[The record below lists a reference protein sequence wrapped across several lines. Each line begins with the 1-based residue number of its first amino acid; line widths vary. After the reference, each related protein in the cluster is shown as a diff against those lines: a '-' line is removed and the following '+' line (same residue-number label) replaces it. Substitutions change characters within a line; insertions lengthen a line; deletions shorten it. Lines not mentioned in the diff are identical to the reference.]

1 MENGKGLLDGV
12 VVLDLGRVL
21 ACPYA
26 AVLLA
31 DMGATVIKI
40 ENPKGGDD
48 TRKMGP
54 FINGNS
60 VYYTNFNRS
69 KVGITLN
76 LKEPEG
82 KEIFKEMVKKADVVL
97 ENYRPG
103 TMEKL
108 GLGYDVLKEINP
120 GIVYGSV
127 SGFGHTGPLSK
138 RAGYD
143 IVGQAMG
150 GLMSTSGWPG
160 GPATRSGTPLGDV
173 LGALNMTV
181 GVLAALVNKQKTGL
195 GEKVDVALVDS
206 VAAAME
212 NITMIYQSTGRI
224 PQRIGNRYESTYPY
238 DTFPTK
244 DGDVVIAAGN
254 NKLYGILCD
263 VMGRPELKTDPR
275 FLEVKD
281 RVANHDALRDE
292 IVPWTQQHT
301 IDEVDKLLNDG
312 GCPACPVDAV
322 DVAPGLGIAGV
333 VTLDGTAWRVA
344 LGNVA
349 FMEQNRIAPD
359 AAVLERLASL
369 AEAGQTPLLL
379 ALAPARAALAAAG
392 DDDSA
397 RWQWDDLQ
405 IAGILSLADALRPE
419 SAAVVA
425 RLHEMGIRVVM
436 LTGDNERTARAVAR
450 QAGLADA
457 DVAAGLLP
465 AEKAERIR
473 RLQAEG
479 LLVAMVGD
487 GINDAPALAVA
498 DVGMAVG
505 SGVDVSAEAG
515 DIVLMRG
522 GMDAVLTALALSRAT
537 MRNIRQNLG
546 WAFGYN
552 LLGLPVAAGLL
563 HVFGGPMLSPMI
575 AGTAMALSSFSV
587 VSNALRLR
595 FFKV

>member
-1 MENGKGLLDGV
+1 MEGLLDGI

-26 AVLLA
+26 ATMLA

-54 FINGNS
+54 FVNGNS
-60 VYYTNFNRS
+60 VYYANFNRS

-82 KEIFKEMVKKADVVL
+82 KEIFKELVKKADVVL

-212 NITMIYQSTGRI
+212 NITMIYQSTGRV

-254 NKLYGILCD
+254 NKLYAILCN
-263 VMGRPELKTDPR
+263 VMGRPELIEDPR

-281 RVANHDALRDE
+281 RVANHEAMREE
-292 IVPWTQQHT
+292 IVPWTMQHT
-301 IDEVDKLLNDG
+301 IDEVDKLLNDA
-312 GCPACPVDAV
+312 GCPACPVN
-322 DVAPGLGIAGV
+322 
-333 VTLDGTAWRVA
+333 TLD
-344 LGNVA
+344 
-349 FMEQNRIAPD
+349 
-359 AAVLERLASL
+359 RLVVD
-369 AEAGQTPLLL
+369 P
-379 ALAPARAALAAAG
+379 
-392 DDDSA
+392 
-397 RWQWDDLQ
+397 Q
-405 IAGILSLADALRPE
+405 IAGDRKMFPVIDQPGIGELAITAIPQHLTRTSSQPRK
-419 SAAVVA
+419 AAP
-425 RLHEMGIRVVM
+425 LLGE
-436 LTGDNERTARAVAR
+436 DNETVYGEML
-450 QAGLADA
+450 GLD
-457 DVAAGLLP
+457 
-465 AEKAERIR
+465 AEKLA
-473 RLQAEG
+473 
-479 LLVAMVGD
+479 
-487 GINDAPALAVA
+487 ALKEK
-498 DVGMAVG
+498 
-505 SGVDVSAEAG
+505 GV
-515 DIVLMRG
+515 I
-522 GMDAVLTALALSRAT
+522 
-537 MRNIRQNLG
+537 
-546 WAFGYN
+546 
-552 LLGLPVAAGLL
+552 
-563 HVFGGPMLSPMI
+563 
-575 AGTAMALSSFSV
+575 
-587 VSNALRLR
+587 
-595 FFKV
+595 

>member
-1 MENGKGLLDGV
+1 MEGLLDGI

-26 AVLLA
+26 ATLLA
-31 DMGATVIKI
+31 DLGATVIKV
-40 ENPKGGDD
+40 ENPVGGDD

-69 KVGITLN
+69 KLGITLN

-82 KEIFKEMVKKADVVL
+82 KEIFKNLIKKADVIL

-120 GIVYGSV
+120 GIIYGSV

-212 NITMIYQSTGRI
+212 NITMIYQSTGRV

-238 DTFPTK
+238 DTFPAK
-244 DGDVVIAAGN
+244 DGDLVIAAGN
-254 NKLYGILCD
+254 NKLYSILCN
-263 VMGRPELKTDPR
+263 VMGRPELITDPR
-275 FLEVKD
+275 FVEIKD
-281 RVANHDALRDE
+281 RVANHAEMREE

-301 IDEVDKLLNDG
+301 IDELDKMLNDA
-312 GCPACPVDAV
+312 GCPACPVNTLDRLVV
-322 DVAPGLGIAGV
+322 DPQIAGARKMFPV
-333 VTLDGTAWRVA
+333 IDQPGIGELAITAIPQHLTRTSAQPRKAAPLLGEDNAAIYGEMLGLDA
-344 LGNVA
+344 
-349 FMEQNRIAPD
+349 EK
-359 AAVLERLASL
+359 LASL
-369 AEAGQTPLLL
+369 K
-379 ALAPARAALAAAG
+379 
-392 DDDSA
+392 
-397 RWQWDDLQ
+397 
-405 IAGILSLADALRPE
+405 
-419 SAAVVA
+419 
-425 RLHEMGIRVVM
+425 
-436 LTGDNERTARAVAR
+436 
-450 QAGLADA
+450 
-457 DVAAGLLP
+457 
-465 AEKAERIR
+465 EK
-473 RLQAEG
+473 
-479 LLVAMVGD
+479 
-487 GINDAPALAVA
+487 
-498 DVGMAVG
+498 
-505 SGVDVSAEAG
+505 GV
-515 DIVLMRG
+515 I
-522 GMDAVLTALALSRAT
+522 
-537 MRNIRQNLG
+537 
-546 WAFGYN
+546 
-552 LLGLPVAAGLL
+552 
-563 HVFGGPMLSPMI
+563 
-575 AGTAMALSSFSV
+575 
-587 VSNALRLR
+587 
-595 FFKV
+595 